1 MADSRQGGRRFT
13 IADGMILIAATAAGI
28 ALSGRIRP
36 EVWSNPRVQ
45 FDSWKAALYFASVT
59 MLMGLPC
66 LIAWTLTIP
75 LLRIRGGFQSWRRV
89 ARRPGMAACLLVWLS
104 LPLSVGLILGGQVYS
119 SGIARFRSRVDLYG
133 AASVLMEILW
143 TASPLIGWGVAMGW
157 SLQAIQGR
165 WRAEP
170 TWTDRAGRALGT
182 IWIGIAAVIVVN
194 MIVSMS

>member
-1 MADSRQGGRRFT
+1 MADAGQGGRRLS
-13 IADGMILIAATAAGI
+13 IADGMILIAATAVGI

-36 EVWSNPRVQ
+36 EAWNKPWPALG
-45 FDSWKAALYFASVT
+45 SWKAAINFASVT
-59 MLMGLPC
+59 TLMGLPC
-66 LIAWTLTIP
+66 LIAWTLTMP
-75 LLRIRGGFQSWRRV
+75 LLRMRGGFQSWRRV

-119 SGIARFRSRVDLYG
+119 SGIARFRSRLDLYG
-133 AASVLMEILW
+133 AASVLTEILW

-157 SLQAIQGR
+157 GLQAIQGR

-182 IWIGIAAVIVVN
+182 IWIGIASVILTA
-194 MIVSMS
+194 MIVQMS

>member
-1 MADSRQGGRRFT
+1 MADSRQGGRRFS

-36 EVWSNPRVQ
+36 DVWNKPRVQ
-45 FDSWKAALYFASVT
+45 FDSWKAAIHFASVT

-75 LLRIRGGFQSWRRV
+75 LLRMRGGFSRWRRV
-89 ARRPGMAACLLVWLS
+89 ARRPGMAACLSVWLS
-104 LPLSVGLILGGQVYS
+104 LTPSVALILAGQVYS
-119 SGIARFRSRVDLYG
+119 SGIAGFQTRINLYG
-133 AASVLMEILW
+133 AAGVLMEILW
-143 TASPLIGWGVAMGW
+143 TAAPLIGWGVAMGW
-157 SLQAIQGR
+157 GLQAIQGR

-182 IWIGIAAVIVVN
+182 IWIGIAAVIMIN